1 MGEEDCVKNSKSVP
15 KANASFDK
23 VYANVQG
30 HYKSNRNSTSEDK
43 VECNVTVEAKLKL
56 HPPQTTKKID
66 KWALFEKTA
75 MSRPHPR
82 TGIRPRAG
90 DD

>member
-1 MGEEDCVKNSKSVP
+1 MYCLLQQTFVEEEDCVKNSKSVP

-23 VYANVQG
+23 VYTIVLG

-56 HPPQTTKKID
+56 IPLKQPKK
-66 KWALFEKTA
+66 
-75 MSRPHPR
+75 
-82 TGIRPRAG
+82 
-90 DD
+90 